1 MMMLQAKVA
10 IVTGGAQGIG
20 AAVVRRFVEEGARV
34 AIADILVE
42 KGEQLQRELTE
53 KGYDVLFVRTDVS
66 NSESV
71 KAFVQSVL
79 DRFGKIDILCNN
91 AAVNIPGSVEELEEE
106 AWDKTINVNIK
117 SQFLLSKYV
126 IPHMRK
132 QEQGSIINMASAN
145 SFVAEPRLAA
155 YVASKGAIMQLTK
168 AMALDCAPSIR
179 VNCICPG
186 WVDTT
191 FNDAHAELYGGR
203 EKVLEGLAN
212 VQIIGRPIQPVEIAN
227 VAVFLASDLSSC
239 MTGVPVLADGGITA
253 GIA

>member
-1 MMMLQAKVA
+1 MMLQDKVA

-20 AAVVRRFVEEGARV
+20 AAIVRRFAEEGARV

-42 KGEQLQRELTE
+42 KGEQLQKELADHGHE
-53 KGYDVLFVRTDVS
+53 VLFVRTDVS
-66 NSESV
+66 NTESV
-71 KAFVQSVL
+71 KAFVDSVIE
-79 DRFGKIDILCNN
+79 RFGKVDILCNN

-106 AWDKTINVNIK
+106 LWDKTINVNIR
-117 SQFLLSKYV
+117 SQFLMSKYV
-126 IPHMRK
+126 LPHMRK
-132 QEQGSIINMASAN
+132 QEKGSVINMASAN

-191 FNDAHAELYGGR
+191 FNDAHAALYGGR
-203 EKVLEGLAN
+203 EKVLEGLGN
-212 VQIIGRPIQPVEIAN
+212 VQIIGRPIQSAEIAN
-227 VAVFLASDLSSC
+227 VALFLASDLSSC

>member
-1 MMMLQAKVA
+1 MMLKEKVA
-10 IVTGGAQGIG
+10 IVTGGARGIG
-20 AAVVRRFVEEGARV
+20 AAIVKRFVEEGALV

-42 KGEQLQRELTE
+42 EGEQLQKELTE
-53 KGYDVLFVRTDVS
+53 KGHEVVFVRTDVS
-66 NSESV
+66 NAQSV
-71 KAFVQSVL
+71 EAFVQGVL

-91 AAVNIPGSVEELEEE
+91 AAVNMPGSVEELEEE
-106 AWDKTINVNIK
+106 VWDKTITVNVK

-132 QEQGSIINMASAN
+132 QNQGSIINMASAN

-155 YVASKGAIMQLTK
+155 YVTSKGAILQLTK

-191 FNDAHAELYGGR
+191 FNDAHADLYGGR